1 MRRFGADMYRERV
14 IASSLAVT
22 AGLGLVLGVGP
33 TVAHSEE
40 ALNVSDG
47 AQADVAEQADEGHD
61 PSSVSTGEVDASAIS
76 WPEDRDAVLE
86 DESAVAA
93 EESSPEV
100 ATLMPTAESTLA
112 SQRQTCGWVLEG
124 DSWFYYDADG
134 SRHTGW
140 LVTDEAPGNSGGG
153 LQRYWLDSEGRLAEG
168 RLISSDEAG
177 WWAYATDAGFV
188 VRGSFDAGNGLVYLA
203 DNDGV
208 LAGGESGGWVVSA
221 AYGQGLQRYWIDGSS
236 HAAVEGFSSDGWAHY
251 TTSAGYVLRG
261 AATTSDGAMR
271 VANNDG
277 LLQESGWCV
286 TTDFGQGLQRY
297 WFEDYQVAKDQ
308 LVHVSQGVWTYTRP
322 EGYVVRGSYS
332 DGSGTIY
339 LADNDGVLAGGESG
353 GWVVSAAFG
362 QGLQR
367 YWIDGSSHAAKVGY
381 SEDGWSHY
389 TTGQGYV
396 LRGAATIDG
405 QKVYADN
412 DGALRSGWLVTSDFG
427 QGLQRY
433 WLDEGK
439 VTTSRLVS
447 ASEAGYNAYAL
458 ADGRILRGKLRYGGG
473 MLIADNDGKLAW
485 TSGDGGWVINAD
497 YDGSMQR
504 YWVDDSPGD
513 GLKGAHIGSFT
524 VAGQNY
530 YGRDDQGYVV
540 RGEWTAPNGTV
551 YHGDNDGVV
560 TEGEPIMGASRY
572 TVAQM
577 VAYYK
582 AAGKAY
588 PSSALGRG
596 GASSIEEFCAIL
608 CEEAAA
614 EGVRAEVVFAQAM
627 LETAWL
633 QFGGDVCVEQFNFAG
648 IGATGGGVP
657 GNSFADV
664 RTGLRA
670 QVQHLKAYA
679 STAALNNPCVDP
691 RFSYVTRGCAP
702 SIEKLSTNWAEGST
716 YGEGVKKVLNGLS
729 SY

>member
-1 MRRFGADMYRERV
+1 MYRGRV
-14 IASSLAVT
+14 IASSLVVT
-22 AGLGLVLGVGP
+22 AGLGLLLGAGP
-33 TVAHSEE
+33 AVAHAEDV
-40 ALNVSDG
+40 LNVSDEV
-47 AQADVAEQADEGHD
+47 QADAAEQADEVNA
-61 PSSVSTGEVDASAIS
+61 STLVSAGEVDASTNAGS
-76 WPEDRDAVLE
+76 EDSVTPGEDDAAAVVEEPSL
-86 DESAVAA
+86 DAAALAPASDSA
-93 EESSPEV
+93 
-100 ATLMPTAESTLA
+100 LA
-112 SQRQTCGWVLEG
+112 SLPQVNGWVLEG
-124 DSWFYYDADG
+124 DSWCYYDADG
-134 SRHTGW
+134 SKHTGW
-140 LVTDEAPGNSGGG
+140 LVTYEAPGDSAAG
-153 LQRYWLDSEGRLAEG
+153 LQRYWLDSEGRLAVG

-177 WWAYATDAGFV
+177 WWAYATDAGNV
-188 VRGSFDAGNGLVYLA
+188 VRGSYADGSGAVYLA

-208 LAGGESGGWVVSA
+208 LAGGESGGWVVSS
-221 AYGQGLQRYWIDGSS
+221 AYGQGLQRYWIDDST
-236 HAAVEGFSSDGWAHY
+236 HAAVEGFSTDGWAHY
-251 TTSAGYVLRG
+251 TTSAGYVLRC

-271 VANNDG
+271 LANNDG

-286 TTDFGQGLQRY
+286 TTGFGQGLQRY
-297 WFEDYQVAKDQ
+297 WFEGYQVAVGQ
-308 LVHVSQGVWTYTRP
+308 LIHVSQGVWTYARP

-332 DGSGTIY
+332 DGSGSIY
-339 LADNDGVLAGGESG
+339 LADNDGVLAGGDSG

-367 YWIDGSSHAAKVGY
+367 YWIDGPSHAAKVGY

-412 DGALRSGWLVTSDFG
+412 DGALKTGWLVTSDFG

-439 VTTSRLVS
+439 VATSRLVS
-447 ASEAGYNAYAL
+447 ASEAGYNAYAQ
-458 ADGRILRGKLRYGGG
+458 ADGRILRGKLRYGDG
-473 MLIADNDGKLAW
+473 MLIADNDGRLAW
-485 TSGDGGWVINAD
+485 TSGDGGWVITAD
-497 YDGSMQR
+497 YDGCTQR

-513 GLKGAHIGSFT
+513 GLKGARIGSFA

-551 YHGDNDGVV
+551 YYGDNDSVV
-560 TEGEPIMGASRY
+560 TEGQPIMGASRY
-572 TVAQM
+572 TAAQM

-582 AAGKAY
+582 ATGKSY
-588 PSSALGRG
+588 PSAALGRG
-596 GASSIEEFCAIL
+596 GASSIEVFCAIL

-633 QFGGDVCVEQFNFAG
+633 QFGGDVRVEQFNFAG

-679 STAALNNPCVDP
+679 STEALNNPCVDP

-702 SIEKLSTNWAEGST
+702 TIEKLSNKWAASST
-716 YGEGVKKVLNGLS
+716 YGEDMKRVLNGLS

>member
-1 MRRFGADMYRERV
+1 MYKERF

-22 AGLGLVLGVGP
+22 AGLGLVFGVGP
-33 TVAHSEE
+33 AVAHAEE
-40 ALNVSDG
+40 ILNVSDEV
-47 AQADVAEQADEGHD
+47 QADAAEKAIEEDSTS
-61 PSSVSTGEVDASAIS
+61 PVSAGEVDASVTVGS
-76 WPEDRDAVLE
+76 DDSDAVGDNDAAAE
-86 DESAVAA
+86 DDESALGLAGFMSESDPVA
-93 EESSPEV
+93 
-100 ATLMPTAESTLA
+100 MPI
-112 SQRQTCGWVLEG
+112 SQPRGWVLEG

-134 SRHTGW
+134 SKHTGW
-140 LVTDEAPGNSGGG
+140 LVTGEAPGNSGAG
-153 LQRYWLDSEGRLAEG
+153 LQRYWLDSEGRLAVG

-177 WWAYATDAGFV
+177 WWAYATDSGYV
-188 VRGSFDAGNGLVYLA
+188 VRGSYDAGNGLVYLA

-208 LAGGESGGWVVSA
+208 LAGGESGGWVVSS

-271 VANNDG
+271 IANNDG

-286 TTDFGQGLQRY
+286 TTGFGQGLQRY
-297 WFEDYQVAKDQ
+297 WLDGYQVAKGQ
-308 LVHVSQGVWTYTRP
+308 LVHVSQGIWTYARP

-332 DGSGTIY
+332 DGSGAVY

-353 GWVVSAAFG
+353 GWVVSSAYG

-367 YWIDGSSHAAKVGY
+367 YWIDGSVHAAEAGY
-381 SEDGWSHY
+381 SDEGWSHY

-396 LRGAATIDG
+396 LRGAASIDG
-405 QKVYADN
+405 QMVYADN
-412 DGALRSGWLVTSDFG
+412 DGALKTGWLVTSDFG

-433 WLDEGK
+433 WLSEGK
-439 VTTSRLVS
+439 VATSRLVS
-447 ASEAGYNAYAL
+447 ASEAGYNAYAQ
-458 ADGRILRGKLRYGGG
+458 ADGRILRGKLRYGNG
-473 MLIADNDGKLAW
+473 MLVADNDGRLAW
-485 TSGDGGWVINAD
+485 TTGDGGWVITAD
-497 YDGSMQR
+497 YDGSIQR
-504 YWVDDSPGD
+504 YWIDDSPGD
-513 GLKGAHIGSFT
+513 GLKGARIGSFT

-540 RGEWTAPNGTV
+540 RGEWAAPNGTV
-551 YHGDNDGVV
+551 YYGDNDGVV
-560 TEGEPIMGASRY
+560 TEGQPIMGASRY
-572 TVAQM
+572 TAAQM

-582 AAGKAY
+582 ATGKAY
-588 PSSALGRG
+588 PSAALGRG
-596 GASSIEEFCAIL
+596 GASSIETFCAIL

-633 QFGGDVCVEQFNFAG
+633 QFGGDVHVEQFNFAG

-702 SIEKLSTNWAEGST
+702 TIEKLSNKWAASST
-716 YGEGVKKVLNGLS
+716 YGEDMKRVLNGLS
-729 SY
+729 NY

>member
-1 MRRFGADMYRERV
+1 MHRERF
-14 IASSLAVT
+14 IASGLAVT
-22 AGLGLVLGVGP
+22 AGLGLVFGAGP
-33 TVAHSEE
+33 AVAHAEE
-40 ALNVSDG
+40 ILNVSDEV
-47 AQADVAEQADEGHD
+47 QADAVEKAIEEDSTS
-61 PSSVSTGEVDASAIS
+61 PVSAGEVDASVTAGS
-76 WPEDRDAVLE
+76 DDSDAVG
-86 DESAVAA
+86 DNDAAA
-93 EESSPEV
+93 E
-100 ATLMPTAESTLA
+100 ADESTLELA
-112 SQRQTCGWVLEG
+112 GFMSESDPVAAPVSQYRGWVLEG

-134 SRHTGW
+134 SKHTGW
-140 LVTDEAPGNSGGG
+140 LVTREAPGSSGVG
-153 LQRYWLDSEGRLAEG
+153 LQRYWLDSEGRLAVG

-177 WWAYATDAGFV
+177 WWAYATDAGYV
-188 VRGSFDAGNGLVYLA
+188 VRGSYDAGNGLVYLA

-208 LAGGESGGWVVSA
+208 LAGGESGGWVVSS

-236 HAAVEGFSSDGWAHY
+236 HAAIGGFSSDGWAHY

-261 AATTSDGAMR
+261 AAATSDGAMR

-286 TTDFGQGLQRY
+286 TTGFGQGLQRY
-297 WFEDYQVAKDQ
+297 WFEGYQVARGQ
-308 LVHVSQGVWTYTRP
+308 LVHVSRGVWAYARP

-332 DGSGTIY
+332 DGSGAVY

-353 GWVVSAAFG
+353 GWVVSASYG

-367 YWIDGSSHAAKVGY
+367 YWIDGSAHAAEVGY
-381 SEDGWSHY
+381 SDDGWSHY

-396 LRGAATIDG
+396 LRGAANIDG
-405 QKVYADN
+405 QMVYADN
-412 DGALRSGWLVTSDFG
+412 DGALKTGWLVTSDFG

-433 WLDEGK
+433 WLSEGK
-439 VTTSRLVS
+439 VAASRLVS
-447 ASEAGYNAYAL
+447 ASEAGYNAYAQ
-458 ADGRILRGKLRYGGG
+458 ADGRILRGKLRYGNG
-473 MLIADNDGKLAW
+473 MLVADNDGRLAW
-485 TSGDGGWVINAD
+485 TTGDGGWVITAD

-504 YWVDDSPGD
+504 YWIDDSPGD
-513 GLKGAHIGSFT
+513 GLKGARIGLFT

-540 RGEWTAPNGTV
+540 RGEWAAPNGTV
-551 YHGDNDGVV
+551 YYGDNDGVV
-560 TEGEPIMGASRY
+560 TEGQPIMGASRY
-572 TVAQM
+572 TADQM

-582 AAGKAY
+582 ATGKAY
-588 PSSALGRG
+588 PSAALGRG
-596 GASSIEEFCAIL
+596 GASSIETFCAIL

-633 QFGGDVCVEQFNFAG
+633 QFGGDVHVEQFNFAG

-702 SIEKLSTNWAEGST
+702 TIEKLSNKWAASST
-716 YGEGVKKVLNGLS
+716 YGEDMKRVLNGLS
-729 SY
+729 NY

>member
-1 MRRFGADMYRERV
+1 MYKERF

-22 AGLGLVLGVGP
+22 AGLGLVFGVGP
-33 TVAHSEE
+33 AVAHAEE
-40 ALNVSDG
+40 ILNVSDEV
-47 AQADVAEQADEGHD
+47 QADAAEKAIEEDSTS
-61 PSSVSTGEVDASAIS
+61 PVSAGEVDASVTVGS
-76 WPEDRDAVLE
+76 DDSDAVGDNDAAAE
-86 DESAVAA
+86 DDESALGLAGFMSESDPVA
-93 EESSPEV
+93 
-100 ATLMPTAESTLA
+100 MPI
-112 SQRQTCGWVLEG
+112 SQPRGWVLEG

-134 SRHTGW
+134 SKHTGW
-140 LVTDEAPGNSGGG
+140 LVTGEAPGNSGAG
-153 LQRYWLDSEGRLAEG
+153 LQRYWLDSEGRLAVG

-177 WWAYATDAGFV
+177 WWAYATDSGYV
-188 VRGSFDAGNGLVYLA
+188 VRGSYDAGNGLVYLA

-208 LAGGESGGWVVSA
+208 LAGGESGGWVVSS
-221 AYGQGLQRYWIDGSS
+221 AYGQGLQRYWIDGSF

-271 VANNDG
+271 IANNDG

-286 TTDFGQGLQRY
+286 TTGFGQGLQRY
-297 WFEDYQVAKDQ
+297 WLDGYQVAKGQ
-308 LVHVSQGVWTYTRP
+308 LVHVSQGIWTYARP

-332 DGSGTIY
+332 DGSGAVY

-353 GWVVSAAFG
+353 GWVVSSAYG

-367 YWIDGSSHAAKVGY
+367 YWIDGSVHAAEAGY
-381 SEDGWSHY
+381 SDEGWSHY

-396 LRGAATIDG
+396 LRGAASIDG
-405 QKVYADN
+405 QMVYADN
-412 DGALRSGWLVTSDFG
+412 DGALKTGWLVTSDFG

-433 WLDEGK
+433 WLSEGK
-439 VTTSRLVS
+439 VATSRLVS
-447 ASEAGYNAYAL
+447 ASEAGYNAYAQ
-458 ADGRILRGKLRYGGG
+458 ADGRILRGKLRYGNG
-473 MLIADNDGKLAW
+473 MLVADNDGRLAW
-485 TSGDGGWVINAD
+485 TTGDGGWVITAD
-497 YDGSMQR
+497 YDGSIQR
-504 YWVDDSPGD
+504 YWIDDSPGD
-513 GLKGAHIGSFT
+513 GLKGARIGSFT

-540 RGEWTAPNGTV
+540 RGEWAAPNGTV
-551 YHGDNDGVV
+551 YYGDNDGVV
-560 TEGEPIMGASRY
+560 TEGQPIMGASRY
-572 TVAQM
+572 TAAQM

-582 AAGKAY
+582 ATGKAY
-588 PSSALGRG
+588 PSAALGRG
-596 GASSIEEFCAIL
+596 GASSIETFCAIL

-633 QFGGDVCVEQFNFAG
+633 QFGGDVHVEQFNFAG

-702 SIEKLSTNWAEGST
+702 TIEKLSNKWAASST
-716 YGEGVKKVLNGLS
+716 YGEDMKRVLNGLS
-729 SY
+729 NY

>member
-1 MRRFGADMYRERV
+1 MYKERF

-22 AGLGLVLGVGP
+22 AGLGLVFGVGP
-33 TVAHSEE
+33 AVAHAEE
-40 ALNVSDG
+40 ILNVSDG
-47 AQADVAEQADEGHD
+47 VQADVAEKAIEEDSTS
-61 PSSVSTGEVDASAIS
+61 PVSAGEVDASVTVGS
-76 WPEDRDAVLE
+76 DDSDAVGDNDAAAE
-86 DESAVAA
+86 DDESALGLAGFMSESDPVA
-93 EESSPEV
+93 
-100 ATLMPTAESTLA
+100 MPI
-112 SQRQTCGWVLEG
+112 SQPRGWVLEG

-134 SRHTGW
+134 SKHTGW
-140 LVTDEAPGNSGGG
+140 LVTGEAPGNSGAG
-153 LQRYWLDSEGRLAEG
+153 LQRYWLDSEGRLAVG

-177 WWAYATDAGFV
+177 WWAYATDSGYV
-188 VRGSFDAGNGLVYLA
+188 VRGSYDAGNGLVYLA

-208 LAGGESGGWVVSA
+208 LAGGESGGWVVSS
-221 AYGQGLQRYWIDGSS
+221 AYGQGLQRYWIDGSF

-271 VANNDG
+271 IANNDG

-286 TTDFGQGLQRY
+286 TTGFGQGLQRY
-297 WFEDYQVAKDQ
+297 WLDGYQVAKGQ
-308 LVHVSQGVWTYTRP
+308 LVHVSQGIWTYARP

-332 DGSGTIY
+332 DGSGAVY

-353 GWVVSAAFG
+353 GWVVSSAYG

-367 YWIDGSSHAAKVGY
+367 YWIDGSVHAAEAGY
-381 SEDGWSHY
+381 SDEGWSHY

-396 LRGAATIDG
+396 LRGAASIDG
-405 QKVYADN
+405 QMVYADN
-412 DGALRSGWLVTSDFG
+412 DGALKTGWLVTSDFG

-433 WLDEGK
+433 WLSEGK
-439 VTTSRLVS
+439 VATSRLVS
-447 ASEAGYNAYAL
+447 ASEAGYNAYAQ
-458 ADGRILRGKLRYGGG
+458 ADGRILRGKLRYGNG
-473 MLIADNDGKLAW
+473 MLVADNDGRLAW
-485 TSGDGGWVINAD
+485 TTGDGGWVITAD
-497 YDGSMQR
+497 YDGSIQR
-504 YWVDDSPGD
+504 YWIDDSPGD
-513 GLKGAHIGSFT
+513 GLKGARIGSFT

-540 RGEWTAPNGTV
+540 RGEWAAPNGTV
-551 YHGDNDGVV
+551 YYGDNDGVV
-560 TEGEPIMGASRY
+560 TEGQPIMGASRY
-572 TVAQM
+572 TAAQM

-582 AAGKAY
+582 ATGKAY
-588 PSSALGRG
+588 PSAALGRG
-596 GASSIEEFCAIL
+596 GASSIETFCAIL

-633 QFGGDVCVEQFNFAG
+633 QFGGDVHVEQFNFAG

-702 SIEKLSTNWAEGST
+702 TIEKLSNKWAASST
-716 YGEGVKKVLNGLS
+716 YGEDMKRVLNGLS
-729 SY
+729 NY

>member
-1 MRRFGADMYRERV
+1 MYKERF

-22 AGLGLVLGVGP
+22 AGLGLVFGVGP
-33 TVAHSEE
+33 AVAHAEE
-40 ALNVSDG
+40 ILNVSDEV
-47 AQADVAEQADEGHD
+47 QADAAEKAIEEDSTS
-61 PSSVSTGEVDASAIS
+61 PVSAGEVDASVTVGS
-76 WPEDRDAVLE
+76 DDSDAVGDNDAAAE
-86 DESAVAA
+86 DDESALGLAGFMSESDPVA
-93 EESSPEV
+93 
-100 ATLMPTAESTLA
+100 MPI
-112 SQRQTCGWVLEG
+112 SQPRGWVLEG

-134 SRHTGW
+134 SKHTGW
-140 LVTDEAPGNSGGG
+140 LVTGEAPGNSGAG
-153 LQRYWLDSEGRLAEG
+153 LQRYWLDSEGRLAVG

-177 WWAYATDAGFV
+177 WWAYATDSGYV
-188 VRGSFDAGNGLVYLA
+188 VRGSYDAGNGLVYLA

-208 LAGGESGGWVVSA
+208 LAGGESGGWVVSSA
-221 AYGQGLQRYWIDGSS
+221 FGQGLQRYWIDGSF

-271 VANNDG
+271 IANNDG

-286 TTDFGQGLQRY
+286 TTGFGQGLQRY
-297 WFEDYQVAKDQ
+297 WLDGYQVAKGQ
-308 LVHVSQGVWTYTRP
+308 LVHVSQGIWTYARP

-332 DGSGTIY
+332 DGSGAVY

-353 GWVVSAAFG
+353 GWVVSSAYG

-367 YWIDGSSHAAKVGY
+367 YWIDGSVHAAEAGY
-381 SEDGWSHY
+381 SDEGWSHY

-396 LRGAATIDG
+396 LRGAASIDG
-405 QKVYADN
+405 QMVYADN
-412 DGALRSGWLVTSDFG
+412 DGALKTGWLVTSDFG

-433 WLDEGK
+433 WLSEGK
-439 VTTSRLVS
+439 VATSRLVS
-447 ASEAGYNAYAL
+447 ASEAGYNAYAQ
-458 ADGRILRGKLRYGGG
+458 ADGRILRGKLRYGNG
-473 MLIADNDGKLAW
+473 MLVADNDGRLAW
-485 TSGDGGWVINAD
+485 TTGDGGWVITAD
-497 YDGSMQR
+497 YDGSIQR
-504 YWVDDSPGD
+504 YWIDDSPGD
-513 GLKGAHIGSFT
+513 GLKGARIGSFT

-540 RGEWTAPNGTV
+540 RGEWAAPNGTV
-551 YHGDNDGVV
+551 YYGDNDGVV
-560 TEGEPIMGASRY
+560 TEGQPIMGASRY
-572 TVAQM
+572 TAAQM

-582 AAGKAY
+582 ATGKAY
-588 PSSALGRG
+588 PSAALGRG
-596 GASSIEEFCAIL
+596 GASSIETFCAIL

-633 QFGGDVCVEQFNFAG
+633 QFGGDVHVEQFNFAG

-702 SIEKLSTNWAEGST
+702 TIEKLSNKWAASST
-716 YGEGVKKVLNGLS
+716 YGEDMKRVLNGLS
-729 SY
+729 NY

>member
-1 MRRFGADMYRERV
+1 MYKERF

-22 AGLGLVLGVGP
+22 AGLGLVFGVGP
-33 TVAHSEE
+33 AVADAEE
-40 ALNVSDG
+40 ILNVSDEV
-47 AQADVAEQADEGHD
+47 QADAAEKAIEEDSTS
-61 PSSVSTGEVDASAIS
+61 PVSAGEVDASVTAGS
-76 WPEDRDAVLE
+76 DDSDAVGDNDAAAE
-86 DESAVAA
+86 DDESALGLAGFMSESDPVA
-93 EESSPEV
+93 
-100 ATLMPTAESTLA
+100 MPI
-112 SQRQTCGWVLEG
+112 SQPRGWVLEG

-134 SRHTGW
+134 SKHTGW
-140 LVTDEAPGNSGGG
+140 LVTGEAPGNSGAG
-153 LQRYWLDSEGRLAEG
+153 LQRYWLDSEGRLAVG

-177 WWAYATDAGFV
+177 WWAYATDSGYV
-188 VRGSFDAGNGLVYLA
+188 VRGSYDAGNGLVYLA

-208 LAGGESGGWVVSA
+208 LAGGESGGWVVSS
-221 AYGQGLQRYWIDGSS
+221 AYGQGLQRYWIDGSF

-261 AATTSDGAMR
+261 AATNSDGAMR
-271 VANNDG
+271 IANNDG

-286 TTDFGQGLQRY
+286 TTGFGQGLQRY
-297 WFEDYQVAKDQ
+297 WLDDYQVAKGQ
-308 LVHVSQGVWTYTRP
+308 LVHVSQGIWTYARP

-332 DGSGTIY
+332 DGSGAVY

-353 GWVVSAAFG
+353 GWVVSSAYG

-367 YWIDGSSHAAKVGY
+367 YWIDGSVHAAEAGY
-381 SEDGWSHY
+381 SDEGWSHY

-396 LRGAATIDG
+396 LRGAASIDG
-405 QKVYADN
+405 QMVYADN
-412 DGALRSGWLVTSDFG
+412 DGALKTGWLVTSDFG
-427 QGLQRY
+427 QCLQRY
-433 WLDEGK
+433 WLSEGK
-439 VTTSRLVS
+439 VATSRLVS
-447 ASEAGYNAYAL
+447 ASEAGYNAYAQ
-458 ADGRILRGKLRYGGG
+458 ADGRILRGKLRYGNG
-473 MLIADNDGKLAW
+473 MLVADNDGRLAW
-485 TSGDGGWVINAD
+485 TSADGGWVITAD

-504 YWVDDSPGD
+504 YWIDDSPGD
-513 GLKGAHIGSFT
+513 GLKGARIGSFT

-540 RGEWTAPNGTV
+540 RGEWAAPNGTV
-551 YHGDNDGVV
+551 YYGDNDGVV
-560 TEGEPIMGASRY
+560 TEGQPIMGASRY
-572 TVAQM
+572 TAAQM

-582 AAGKAY
+582 ATGKAY
-588 PSSALGRG
+588 PSAALGRG
-596 GASSIEEFCAIL
+596 GASSIETFCAIL

-633 QFGGDVCVEQFNFAG
+633 QFGGDVHVEQFNFAG

-702 SIEKLSTNWAEGST
+702 TIEKLSNKWAASST
-716 YGEGVKKVLNGLS
+716 YGEDMKRVLNGLS
-729 SY
+729 NY

>member
-1 MRRFGADMYRERV
+1 MYKERF

-22 AGLGLVLGVGP
+22 AGLGLVFGVGP
-33 TVAHSEE
+33 AVADAEE
-40 ALNVSDG
+40 ILNVSDEV
-47 AQADVAEQADEGHD
+47 QADAAEKAIEEDSTS
-61 PSSVSTGEVDASAIS
+61 PVSAGEVDASVTVGS
-76 WPEDRDAVLE
+76 DDSDAVGDNDAAAE
-86 DESAVAA
+86 DDESALGLAGFMSESDPVA
-93 EESSPEV
+93 
-100 ATLMPTAESTLA
+100 MPIF
-112 SQRQTCGWVLEG
+112 QPRGWVLEG

-134 SRHTGW
+134 SKHTGW
-140 LVTDEAPGNSGGG
+140 LVTGEAPGNSGAG
-153 LQRYWLDSEGRLAEG
+153 LQRYWLDSEGRLAVG

-177 WWAYATDAGFV
+177 WWAYATDSGYV
-188 VRGSFDAGNGLVYLA
+188 VRGSYDAGNGLVYLA

-208 LAGGESGGWVVSA
+208 LAGGESGGWVVSS
-221 AYGQGLQRYWIDGSS
+221 AYGQGLQRYWIDGSF

-261 AATTSDGAMR
+261 AATASDGAMR

-286 TTDFGQGLQRY
+286 TTGFGQGLQRY
-297 WFEDYQVAKDQ
+297 WLEGYQVAKGQ
-308 LVHVSQGVWTYTRP
+308 LVHVSQGVWTYARP

-332 DGSGTIY
+332 DGSGAVY

-353 GWVVSAAFG
+353 GWVVSASYG

-367 YWIDGSSHAAKVGY
+367 YWIDGSAHAAEAGY
-381 SEDGWSHY
+381 SDDGWSHY

-396 LRGAATIDG
+396 LRGAASIDG
-405 QKVYADN
+405 QMVYADN
-412 DGALRSGWLVTSDFG
+412 DGALKTGWLVTSDFG

-433 WLDEGK
+433 WLSEGK
-439 VTTSRLVS
+439 VATSRLVS
-447 ASEAGYNAYAL
+447 ASEAGYNAYAQ
-458 ADGRILRGKLRYGGG
+458 ADGRILRGKLRYGNG
-473 MLIADNDGKLAW
+473 MLVADNDGRLAW
-485 TSGDGGWVINAD
+485 TTGDGGWVITAD

-504 YWVDDSPGD
+504 YWIDDSPGD
-513 GLKGAHIGSFT
+513 GLKGARIGSFT

-540 RGEWTAPNGTV
+540 RGEWAAPNGTV
-551 YHGDNDGVV
+551 YYGDNDGVV
-560 TEGEPIMGASRY
+560 TEGQPIMGASRY
-572 TVAQM
+572 TAAQM

-582 AAGKAY
+582 ATGKAY
-588 PSSALGRG
+588 PSAALGRG
-596 GASSIEEFCAIL
+596 GASSIETFCAIL

-633 QFGGDVCVEQFNFAG
+633 QFGGDVHVEQFNFAG

-702 SIEKLSTNWAEGST
+702 TIEKLSNKWAASST
-716 YGEGVKKVLNGLS
+716 YGEDMKRVLNGLS
-729 SY
+729 NF

>member
-1 MRRFGADMYRERV
+1 MYKERF

-22 AGLGLVLGVGP
+22 AGLGLVFGVGP
-33 TVAHSEE
+33 AVAHAEE
-40 ALNVSDG
+40 ILNVSDEV
-47 AQADVAEQADEGHD
+47 QADAAEKAIEEDSTS
-61 PSSVSTGEVDASAIS
+61 PVSAGEVDASVTVGS
-76 WPEDRDAVLE
+76 DDSDAVGDNDAAAE
-86 DESAVAA
+86 DDESALGLAGFMSESDPVA
-93 EESSPEV
+93 
-100 ATLMPTAESTLA
+100 MPI
-112 SQRQTCGWVLEG
+112 SQPRGWVLEG

-134 SRHTGW
+134 SKHTGW
-140 LVTDEAPGNSGGG
+140 LVTGEAPGNSGAG
-153 LQRYWLDSEGRLAEG
+153 LQRYWLDSEGRLAVG

-177 WWAYATDAGFV
+177 WWAYATDSGYV
-188 VRGSFDAGNGLVYLA
+188 VRGSYDAGNGLVYLA

-208 LAGGESGGWVVSA
+208 LAGGESGGWVVSS
-221 AYGQGLQRYWIDGSS
+221 AYGQGLQRYWIDGSF

-271 VANNDG
+271 IANNDG

-286 TTDFGQGLQRY
+286 TTGFGQGLQRY
-297 WFEDYQVAKDQ
+297 WLDGYQVAKGQ
-308 LVHVSQGVWTYTRP
+308 LVHVSQGIWTYARP

-332 DGSGTIY
+332 DGSGAVY

-353 GWVVSAAFG
+353 GWVVSSAYG

-367 YWIDGSSHAAKVGY
+367 YWIDGSVHAAEAGY
-381 SEDGWSHY
+381 SDEGWSHY

-396 LRGAATIDG
+396 LRGAASIDG
-405 QKVYADN
+405 QMVYADN
-412 DGALRSGWLVTSDFG
+412 DGALKTGWLVTSDFG

-433 WLDEGK
+433 WLSEGK
-439 VTTSRLVS
+439 VATSRLVS
-447 ASEAGYNAYAL
+447 ASEAGYNAYAQ
-458 ADGRILRGKLRYGGG
+458 ADGRILRGKLRYGNG
-473 MLIADNDGKLAW
+473 MLVADNDGRLAW
-485 TSGDGGWVINAD
+485 TTGDGGWVITAD

-504 YWVDDSPGD
+504 YWIDDSPGD
-513 GLKGAHIGSFT
+513 GLKGARIGSFT

-540 RGEWTAPNGTV
+540 RGEWAAPNGTV
-551 YHGDNDGVV
+551 YYGDNDGVV
-560 TEGEPIMGASRY
+560 TEGQPIMGASRY
-572 TVAQM
+572 TAAQM

-582 AAGKAY
+582 ATGKAY
-588 PSSALGRG
+588 PSAALGRG
-596 GASSIEEFCAIL
+596 GASSIETFCAIL

-633 QFGGDVCVEQFNFAG
+633 QFGGDVHVEQFNFAG

-702 SIEKLSTNWAEGST
+702 TIEKLSNKWAASST
-716 YGEGVKKVLNGLS
+716 YGEDMKRVLNGLS
-729 SY
+729 NY